1 MATTRLAVGMKS
13 RRLLRWLGRG
23 RPAGP
28 YQGGQPGLDGG
39 FEDID
44 WYQTIE
50 LGTEVTPGFV
60 DHRDQIQSYRL
71 PESLAG
77 KRCLDVA
84 TADGFWAFEM
94 ERRGA
99 AEVVA
104 TDVHNRAHCDHLTNF
119 ESEYISAA
127 QGGVSGRGFAY
138 AHRAL
143 ASRVNRHVLNAYEL
157 TPDRVGL
164 FDLVFI
170 SDLLIHLR
178 EPLKALEA
186 AWTVLRPGGQVIVG
200 EMYDPFLG
208 EPYGTPALRYVQ
220 TLDTYAGTHWW
231 LPNPP
236 ALNLMLRHARFDGVE
251 EVTRFKLRTRRGDE
265 DKIVFHAWRRS

>member
-1 MATTRLAVGMKS
+1 MPTTHLIDRMKS
-13 RRLLRWLGRG
+13 RRVLRWLGRG
-23 RPAGP
+23 QPARPHQSA
-28 YQGGQPGLDGG
+28 QAELDGS

-50 LGTEVTPGFV
+50 LGDEITPGFV
-60 DHRDQIQSYRL
+60 DHRDQIQFYQL

-99 AEVVA
+99 AQVVA
-104 TDVHNRAHCDHLTNF
+104 TDVHNRAGCDHLANF
-119 ESEYISAA
+119 ESEYLSAA
-127 QGGVSGRGFAY
+127 QSGVNGRGFAY

-143 ASRVNRHVLNAYEL
+143 ASRVTRRVMSASEL
-157 TPDRVGL
+157 TPDRVGM

-186 AWTVLRPGGQVIVG
+186 AWTVMRPGGQVIVG
-200 EMYDPFLG
+200 ELYDPVLG

-220 TLDTYAGTHWW
+220 TLDPYAGTHWW
-231 LPNPP
+231 LPNPS
-236 ALNLMLRHARFDGVE
+236 ALHLMLRHAHFDDVQ
-251 EVTRFKLRTRRGDE
+251 EVSRFKLITRQGDK